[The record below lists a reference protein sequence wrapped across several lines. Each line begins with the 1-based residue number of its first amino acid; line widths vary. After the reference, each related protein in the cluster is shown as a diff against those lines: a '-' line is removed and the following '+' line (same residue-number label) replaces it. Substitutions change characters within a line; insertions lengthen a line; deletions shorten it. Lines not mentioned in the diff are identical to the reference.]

1 MADTDTS
8 RDYLGFEANGV
19 EYLHNLEHFQN
30 CLFYAKL
37 DSKEDSKFRISR
49 ISFNSPT
56 LSFEKNKNRLI
67 EFTGSSMPEEVTIT
81 WIEDAYRTVEKF
93 HMKWLRSW
101 YDFEGDF
108 IMLGQLGKFKN
119 LTISAYHY
127 INKNNALSA
136 PLMDA
141 EEVVQFTLENC
152 VPTNMG
158 NSSIEFDWSQGG
170 IKEFTTTY
178 KFSKIIIAE
187 RNSNASTVSESTK
200 NGDLYK
206 YSGDISLSGKRSKND
221 PNGYFVKPE
230 DAWSG
235 QDGKGKEGKYPYTFE
250 TKADDDYK
258 AAVKAYEE
266 KLSEAEATA
275 KPSDVAP
282 VTETKKDDTENTS
295 ATA

>member
-1 MADTDTS
+1 MASTDTS
-8 RDYLGFEANGV
+8 RDYLGFEASGV

-93 HMKWLRSW
+93 HMQWLGAW

-108 IMLGQLGKFKN
+108 IKIGQLSKFKN

-187 RNSNASTVSESTK
+187 RGADASTVSESTQK
-200 NGDLYK
+200 GDLFK
-206 YSGDISLSGKRSKND
+206 YSGNISLSGKRSKDD

-230 DAWSG
+230 DAWAG
-235 QDGKGKEGKYPYTFE
+235 KDGKDGKYPYTFE
-250 TKADDDYK
+250 TRATEDYK

-266 KLSEAEATA
+266 KLAEAEATT
-275 KPSDVAP
+275 KPSELASVNEPKGDEAGS
-282 VTETKKDDTENTS
+282 TS